1 MFRLPTVIFG
11 ALAIAIASLL
21 VARAADAA
29 DDQFVNS
36 LAAQGITGDRGTI
49 IAAGHTV
56 CDDVA
61 RVASTAPGLG
71 SKRAQPVDVIN
82 GLHVDPYQT
91 ALVISTA
98 KSIYCPQYLG
108 VRV

>member
-1 MFRLPTVIFG
+1 MWITKRRDIDYQSPRVTDHDVKHYIVNEGEHSYFKVVAEIGLAVSFKKSLVLP
-11 ALAIAIASLL
+11 
-21 VARAADAA
+21 
-29 DDQFVNS
+29 
-36 LAAQGITGDRGTI
+36 
-49 IAAGHTV
+49 
-56 CDDVA
+56 
-61 RVASTAPGLG
+61 
-71 SKRAQPVDVIN
+71 PVDVIN